1 MTESTVAVIALLVLG
16 WAVVSGAL
24 ARHDVTG
31 PFVFAV
37 AGYLL
42 GNPDLGPL
50 TVDVEASS
58 IHIVAEVTLALVLF
72 SDAARVNLA
81 ELRRDLSIPVRLLGI
96 GLLLS
101 VAVGSLVAAWMF
113 DGFPWALA
121 GFVGA
126 ALAPTDA
133 ALSVQVINDERIPLR
148 LRRALNVESG
158 LNDGIATPIVVFML
172 AVAASQLGVVSE
184 SVSFEAGAAL
194 RELGGGIVAG
204 VVVGVGG
211 AVLISTATR
220 RRWITTGGR
229 RLATL
234 AVAIA
239 AFAVAL
245 AFDANGFIAAFVAG
259 IAFGAMLD
267 GSVVDLEEAVE
278 LPELGGELLALVV
291 WFLFGAT
298 LVPLAFEELD
308 GFSIVYTLASLTII
322 RMLPVALSLVGSG
335 LDRPSVAV
343 HRLVRSARA
352 CVGGVRPVGR
362 RRVGR
367 DLTRSRAGCR
377 HGGIDGAPECG
388 APRHHRPSRRPALR
402 PERAEQARIRAR
414 STESSP
420 HPVGT
425 RSASMRPVRKVMES
439 QPWRP

>member
-42 GNPDLGPL
+42 GNPDFGPL

-58 IHIVAEVTLALVLF
+58 IHLVAEVTLALVLF

-101 VAVGSLVAAWMF
+101 VAVGSLLAAWMF

-133 ALSVQVINDERIPLR
+133 ALSVQVINDERIPLH

-267 GSVVDLEEAVE
+267 GRVVDLEEAVE

-308 GFSIVYTLASLTII
+308 GFSIVYALPAS
-322 RMLPVALSLVGSG
+322 
-335 LDRPSVAV
+335 
-343 HRLVRSARA
+343 RSSA
-352 CVGGVRPVGR
+352 CS
-362 RRVGR
+362 
-367 DLTRSRAGCR
+367 RS
-377 HGGIDGAPECG
+377 H
-388 APRHHRPSRRPALR
+388 
-402 PERAEQARIRAR
+402 
-414 STESSP
+414 
-420 HPVGT
+420 
-425 RSASMRPVRKVMES
+425 
-439 QPWRP
+439 